1 MAIQFARMRILTR
14 SSGHCAVRSACYN
27 ARSTARSEMTGDKY
41 SFADRHDLEHH
52 EILLPKGAPE
62 EMKDFEVFWN
72 KAQLAE
78 KRINSQE
85 AKELLLALP
94 ANPEITDK
102 MRLEMARGFVQDN
115 FVSHGVGAQL
125 DIHGPHDDGDNYHA
139 HVLITTRRINEDG
152 MGEKARDMNGLF
164 AKGYV
169 MDGEK
174 WGEVWKDYQND
185 YFLAKG
191 LDVRVDEISLIPTE
205 HIGPERMRTEA
216 DVLAINRNSEAA
228 KEAAE
233 MMLDP
238 DMILEQLTAQKSSFS
253 VDELSRYIDRHGF
266 DEKAANDIFKSVIYS
281 PEILYTVDKNGELDE
296 RFTTRTVRAEEAEAM
311 KLSRALFAESDAAL
325 APAKMERVAR
335 SYGLSD
341 EQATAMEAGL
351 SGKRLTVIR
360 GKAGTG
366 KSFMLGAMRDGLKR
380 GGHDVIGLA
389 PTNMV
394 ASALREDGFDKAYT
408 VHSFLFQ
415 DENDRIDLKEGTRL
429 VVDEA
434 AMLDSR
440 TMKAFMEAA
449 YKHRAAVVLVG
460 DDGQLSA
467 IERGGLFTDIA
478 KLAGASELTEV
489 RRQNEEWSKA
499 ATEALGSGDIKG
511 AIKAYDS
518 RGFIIKNDD
527 AEASQK
533 ALIEKWKTDFDLETN
548 ASRFVFAYRNKDVD
562 VFNMAMR
569 EHLQE
574 QGHIDSKN
582 HAFNTK
588 HGRFDFSKGDQ
599 LIMTETDKRAGL
611 INGQGG
617 KIVDIDGAFI
627 TLEINNE
634 LRTLDVSEF
643 TGFRHGYA
651 GTIYKGQGRTVD
663 HAYIYHTRHWGQAN
677 GYVALS
683 RHKADAHLFVAG
695 EFRDTDKLVKS
706 LKRDDRKVSSLALEL
721 ADKQSDDSSLGREFE
736 VNANMSRV
744 EAKIA
749 KANHIKRVNAERDN
763 AKSLGAEDFNPVAFD
778 AAGFNPVG
786 LNDTYEE
793 AVEDMTQYRRVD
805 PRAYVYADFRAGV
818 AAAEINNNVS
828 ATKEATKRGLAR
840 RIAQQV
846 ISTRSTIRSLT
857 SSSRFLI
864 KAAKVLGRGM

>member
-14 SSGHCAVRSACYN
+14 TKGHCAVRSATYN
-27 ARSTARSEMTGDKY
+27 ARSTARSELTGQKY
-41 SFADRHDLEHH
+41 SFTDRQDLEHH
-52 EILLPKGAPE
+52 EILLPDGAPQ

-72 KAQLAE
+72 KAQCAE
-78 KRINSQE
+78 KRMNSQE

-102 MRLEMARGFVQDN
+102 MRLEMTRDFVQDN
-115 FVSHGVGAQL
+115 FVSHGVGAQF
-125 DIHGPHDDGDNYHA
+125 DIHRPHDDNDNYHA
-139 HVLITTRRINEDG
+139 HVLVTTRRINADG

-185 YFLAKG
+185 YFIRQG
-191 LDVRVDEISLIPTE
+191 LDVRVDEISLIPSE
-205 HIGPERMRTEA
+205 HIGPQRLRTEA
-216 DVLAINRNSEAA
+216 DVLAINRNAEAA
-228 KEAAE
+228 QEAAE

-266 DEKAANDIFKSVIYS
+266 DGKAANDIFKSVIYS

-311 KLSRALFAESDAAL
+311 KLSRALLGEKDAAL
-325 APAKMERVAR
+325 TPAKMERVAGN
-335 SYGLSD
+335 YGLSD
-341 EQATAMEAGL
+341 EQTAAMEAGL

-366 KSFMLGAMRDGLKR
+366 KSYMLGAMRDGLKR

-394 ASALREDGFDKAYT
+394 ASAMREDGFDKAYT

-415 DENDRIDLKEGTRL
+415 DQHDRISLKQGTRL
-429 VVDEA
+429 IVDEA

-478 KLAGASELTEV
+478 KLADASEISTV
-489 RRQNEEWSKA
+489 RRQSQNWSKE
-499 ATEALGSGDIKG
+499 ATEALSRGDIKT

-518 RGFIIKNDD
+518 RGFIVKSDN
-527 AEASQK
+527 AEASKK
-533 ALIEKWKTDFDLETN
+533 ALIEKWKSDFDLDTDVECC
-548 ASRFVFAYRNKDVD
+548 AKRIVFAYRNKDVD

-569 EHLQE
+569 EHLQTR
-574 QGHIDSKN
+574 GVVARDN
-582 HAFNTK
+582 HCFTTK
-588 HGRFDFSKGDQ
+588 HGRFDFSVGDQ
-599 LIMTETDKRAGL
+599 LIMTDTDKRAEL

-617 KIVDIDGAFI
+617 KIVGIDGMFI
-627 TLEINNE
+627 TLEPSKREGRE
-634 LRTLDVSEF
+634 LLTIDASVF

-663 HAYIYHTRHWGQAN
+663 HAYIYHTSHWGQAN
-677 GYVALS
+677 SYVALS
-683 RHKADAHLFVAG
+683 RHKATAHMFVAG
-695 EFRDTDKLVKS
+695 EYRDTGKLAKS
-706 LKRDDRKVSSLALEL
+706 LKRDDSKITSLALEL
-721 ADKQSDDSSLGREFE
+721 ADKQTPDITLGREFE
-736 VNANMSRV
+736 MS
-744 EAKIA
+744 
-749 KANHIKRVNAERDN
+749 AE
-763 AKSLGAEDFNPVAFD
+763 
-778 AAGFNPVG
+778 G
-786 LNDTYEE
+786 LNNSFED
-793 AVEDMTQYRRVD
+793 ALEDMKNYRRVD
-805 PRAYVYADFRAGV
+805 PRSYAYADYRASVV
-818 AAAEINNNVS
+818 ATEINTNVS
-828 ATKEATKRGLAR
+828 ATKIATERNLIRQIGQSMASAR
-840 RIAQQV
+840 SAA
-846 ISTRSTIRSLT
+846 RSLA
-857 SSSRFLI
+857 SSGRFLT
-864 KAAKVLGRGM
+864 KAAKVLGRGMGM

>member
-14 SSGHCAVRSACYN
+14 TKGHCAVRSATYN
-27 ARSTARSEMTGDKY
+27 ARSTARSELTGEKY
-41 SFADRHDLEHH
+41 CFTDRHDLEHH
-52 EILLPKGAPE
+52 EILLPDGAQQ

-78 KRINSQE
+78 KRMNSQE

-102 MRLEMARGFVQDN
+102 MRLEMTRGFVQDH
-115 FVSHGVGAQL
+115 FVAFGLGAQL
-125 DIHGPHDDGDNYHA
+125 DIHSGHSADVNETASDANHHA
-139 HVLITTRRINEDG
+139 HVLVTTRRINAGG

-174 WGEVWKDYQND
+174 WGEVWRDYQND
-185 YFLAKG
+185 YFIRQG

-205 HIGPERMRTEA
+205 HIGPQRLRTEA
-216 DVLAINRNSEAA
+216 DVLAINRNQERAELASELMAN
-228 KEAAE
+228 
-233 MMLDP
+233 P
-238 DMILEQLTAQKSSFS
+238 DMILEQLTAQKSSFT
-253 VDELSRYIDRHGF
+253 VDELNRYIDRHQL
-266 DEKAANDIFKSVIYS
+266 DERAANEIFKSVIYS
-281 PEILYTVDKNGELDE
+281 PEILYTIDKNGELDE
-296 RFTTRTVRAEEAEAM
+296 RFTTRTVRAEETEAM
-311 KLSRALFAESDAAL
+311 ALSRALMNEKDAPLAL
-325 APAKMERVAR
+325 TKIERVAR

-341 EQATAMEAGL
+341 EQTAAMEAGL
-351 SGKRLTVIR
+351 SGKRLSVIR

-366 KSFMLGAMRDGLKR
+366 KSYMLGAMRDGLRR

-389 PTNMV
+389 PTNIV
-394 ASALREDGFDKAYT
+394 ASALREDGFDQAFT

-415 DENDRIDLKEGTRL
+415 DQHGRISLKEGTRL
-429 VVDEA
+429 IVDEA

-449 YKHRAAVVLVG
+449 YRHRAAVVLVG

-478 KLAGASELTEV
+478 KLAGASEITEV

-499 ATEALGSGDIKG
+499 ATEALASGD
-511 AIKAYDS
+511 ALRALKAYEE
-518 RGFIIKNDD
+518 RGFIVKSDN
-527 AEASQK
+527 AEASKK
-533 ALIEKWKTDFDLETN
+533 ALIEKWKSSVDKDIN
-548 ASRFVFAYRNKDVD
+548 ASLMTSHFVFAYRNKDVD

-569 EHLQE
+569 EHLQTR
-574 QGHIDSKN
+574 GVVSRDN
-582 HAFNTK
+582 HTFNTK

-599 LIMTETDKRAGL
+599 LIMTDTDKRTGL

-617 KIVDIDGAFI
+617 KIVDIEEAFI

-634 LRTLDVSEF
+634 LRTLDSNEF

-695 EFRDTDKLVKS
+695 EYQDTDRLAKS
-706 LKRDDRKVSSLALEL
+706 LKRDDRKVSSLSLEL
-721 ADKQSDDSSLGREFE
+721 ADKQSEDSSLGREFE
-736 VNANMSRV
+736 ING
-744 EAKIA
+744 E
-749 KANHIKRVNAERDN
+749 
-763 AKSLGAEDFNPVAFD
+763 GFD
-778 AAGFNPVG
+778 PVG
-786 LNDTYEE
+786 LNDTFEE
-793 AVEDMTQYRRVD
+793 AVDDMQQYRRVD
-805 PRAYVYADFRAGV
+805 PRAYAFADYRADV
-818 AAAEINNNVS
+818 VAAEINNNVS
-828 ATKEATKRGLAR
+828 ATKEATKRGLVR
-840 RIAQQV
+840 RISQQV
-846 ISTRSTIRSLT
+846 ISARSTISSLT
-857 SSSRFLI
+857 SSSRFLV
-864 KAAKVLGRGM
+864 KAAKVLGRGMGM